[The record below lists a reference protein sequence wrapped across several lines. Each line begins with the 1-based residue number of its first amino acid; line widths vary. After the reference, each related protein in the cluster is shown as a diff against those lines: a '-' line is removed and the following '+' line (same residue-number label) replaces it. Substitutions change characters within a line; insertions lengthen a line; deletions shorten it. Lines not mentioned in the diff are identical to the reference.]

1 MELKCS
7 WCKETKTETDFLKR
21 IASEPYSQSNVR
33 CCRECNAAKNR
44 TRYKNPVVRNKQLAA
59 TKNWVSRNRD
69 KVNAYGQVWISKHQ
83 ANLKA
88 RSRVGYLIRHGY
100 WKAQPC
106 CICGATEGL
115 EAHHDSYAKQHWDVV
130 RWLCKDH
137 HEAWHSI
144 IDERKREITTA
155 PLAEADEL
163 YRQHDEIL
171 REVRVMRERAKQLL
185 VNADAISLEAW
196 SEVQQYADARFASF
210 VT

>member
-7 WCKETKTETDFLKR
+7 WCKETKTETEFLKR
-21 IASEPYSQSNVR
+21 IASEPYSQRNVR

-44 TRYKNPVVRNKQLAA
+44 TRYKNSVVRDKQMAANKRWAGA
-59 TKNWVSRNRD
+59 HRER
-69 KVNAYGQVWISKHQ
+69 VNAYNQMWNGKNPSQM
-83 ANLKA
+83 KA
-88 RSRVGYLIRHGY
+88 RNRIGYLIRRGY

-106 CICGATEGL
+106 CICGATERV
-115 EAHHDSYAKQHWDVV
+115 EAHHDSYAKPHWEVV

-144 IDERKREITTA
+144 IDERKREITYV

-171 REVRVMRERAKQLL
+171 REVRVMRERAKRLL

-196 SEVQQYADARFASF
+196 SEVQRYADARFASF